1 MLVFLMRDKGVFSSS
16 PTDPG
21 PGDSELPCSNLPL
34 LRFLSLVADSEA
46 TIQFIL
52 LFIFLI
58 SHKTVRIGTSLL
70 LRGLAE
76 REKRKFKEHTRRC

>member
-21 PGDSELPCSNLPL
+21 PGDSELSCSNLPL

-46 TIQFIL
+46 TTHSVLYLSFQFHTKTIRNWN
-52 LFIFLI
+52 FIV
-58 SHKTVRIGTSLL
+58 S
-70 LRGLAE
+70 
-76 REKRKFKEHTRRC
+76 